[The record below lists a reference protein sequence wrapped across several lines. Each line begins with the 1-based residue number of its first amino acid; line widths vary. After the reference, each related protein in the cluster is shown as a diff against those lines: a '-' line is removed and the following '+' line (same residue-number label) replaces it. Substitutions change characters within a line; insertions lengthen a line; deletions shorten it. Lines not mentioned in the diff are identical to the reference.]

1 VVSIFCTWT
10 GLGVRIEPFRS
21 SDGGGDV
28 CYLSSCDSSE
38 SSWLTCEAM
47 KCQTTLSVACACLHH
62 RLIFYRSSSDSHRPR
77 PHPVAPVS
85 NASPRVPGA
94 GPLCIRS
101 LFICVETSPELI
113 SWTLEEVYGRPE
125 NVCESA
131 RLLVRFITRKQRDK
145 CRCQS
150 DRKDRT
156 AHTKD

>member
-1 VVSIFCTWT
+1 MLPLLTQSAAISRDNSGKSAEFFMNPRQPVSERMQCTEVWGGSRAT
-10 GLGVRIEPFRS
+10 WSQFSAPGLDSGFASSPFAA
-21 SDGGGDV
+21 V
-28 CYLSSCDSSE
+28 MEAAMCTISSCDSSE

-101 LFICVETSPELI
+101 LFICVETSPE
-113 SWTLEEVYGRPE
+113 
-125 NVCESA
+125 
-131 RLLVRFITRKQRDK
+131 
-145 CRCQS
+145 
-150 DRKDRT
+150 
-156 AHTKD
+156 